1 MCVTSSCFIK
11 ECNKVNIASAHCSAL
26 ACRTAAVDND
36 RKRWWLTQWKNKGTC
51 YCMQLLP
58 GLHQWQHREY
68 AMYLVTYH
76 QTHASPFLETAL
88 SSSKTKLHTYLFHVQ
103 QSGHRTSCTCAHSDT
118 IMLHRLLSELRLS
131 INIVSRVDDDGPT
144 TIRFLKQSPVFA
156 LYRCVVVTS

>member
-1 MCVTSSCFIK
+1 MILQKHRISCGILQDLCGKFYFLWPCQPFCLIV
-11 ECNKVNIASAHCSAL
+11 EHMVENKCI
-26 ACRTAAVDND
+26 
-36 RKRWWLTQWKNKGTC
+36 C
-51 YCMQLLP
+51 YCIELLP